1 MAPLGLFTGLLSVYG
16 FCVLAFTALESQ
28 TLFHHSTKGHASLTA
43 VTAHLKAVTAPVK
56 VVTGDEHSKDGSW
69 MLGLYNICKHS
80 FF

>member
-43 VTAHLKAVTAPVK
+43 VTAHLKAVTAP
-56 VVTGDEHSKDGSW
+56 
-69 MLGLYNICKHS
+69 
-80 FF
+80 